1 MMLGKLAC
9 FPTKTNALLIYFL
22 GHLRILYLC
31 RRILYHELAKEKT
44 QEMLDFCA
52 ENGVLYDVEVIA
64 LQKVNEAYDRV
75 MKSDVRCRFVIAM
88 NSQKETL

>member
-1 MMLGKLAC
+1 
-9 FPTKTNALLIYFL
+9 
-22 GHLRILYLC
+22 
-31 RRILYHELAKEKT
+31 
-44 QEMLDFCA
+44 MLDFCA

-88 NSQKETL
+88 NSQKETV